1 MKRLSIFVVLLLFV
15 VNGFTQNVD
24 DLTNYNDPPSRMR
37 GVIERYSE
45 DFGIINRFYSA
56 PTSPNRNARLKQLY
70 SDWQATLAKQNFDAL
85 NHDEQIDYLLF
96 KNYLEHEQRELDRN
110 VKQLEEMSALI
121 PFAKNISDLE
131 DSRRKLEPIDSAKAA
146 ATLNALAKA
155 IAETQRGLA
164 GNKIPAPKK
173 TVANRAAQTVAQLR
187 FTLQRWFNFYNAYDP
202 MFTWWNAEPYK
213 DADTALQT
221 YQNFLLE
228 RIVGTRAT
236 GGGQGVGQ
244 GGGNRGQGGGGGG
257 FQGPPGGQTGLQ
269 GSDPIIGDPIGREAL
284 LQELEYEMIPYT
296 PEELIDLANKE
307 FAWCE
312 AEMKKASNQMGY
324 GDDWKKALE
333 AVKQKYVEP
342 GKQPEL
348 IKNLAYEAINYVE
361 KNDLVTVPKVARDY
375 WRMEMLSPER
385 QLVSPFFL
393 GGESILVSYPTNG
406 MSHEQKMMS
415 MRGNN
420 PHFSHATVFHEV
432 IPGHH
437 LQSFMAQRYRPYRSM
452 FSTPFY
458 VEGWALYWEFLLWD
472 MGFQQKPEDK
482 IGALFW
488 RMHRCA
494 RIIFSL
500 SFHLEKMTPQECVDF
515 LVDRVGHERDNA
527 TAEVRRSFGGQY
539 GPLYQ
544 IAYMVGGFQFY
555 NLHRELV
562 DSKKMTNRQFHDAIL
577 KEGPIPVEMVKAILT
592 KQKLTRDFKTNWRF
606 YGGLPK

>member
-1 MKRLSIFVVLLLFV
+1 MKRLFPFAVLLLFI
-15 VNGFTQNVD
+15 VNVFSQNVD
-24 DLTNYNDPPSRMR
+24 DVTSYNDPPSRMR

-45 DFGIINRFYSA
+45 DYGIINRFYSA
-56 PTSPNRNARLKQLY
+56 PTSANRTARLKQLY
-70 SDWQATLAKQNFDAL
+70 SDWQGLLTRQNFESL

-110 VKQLEEMSALI
+110 SKQLEEMAGLI
-121 PFAKNISDLE
+121 PFAKTISDLE
-131 DSRRKLEPIDSAKAA
+131 DSRRRLETVDAAKAA
-146 ATLNALAKA
+146 ATINALAKA

-164 GNKIPAPKK
+164 ANRIAAPKK
-173 TVANRAAQTVAQLR
+173 TVANRAARTVGLLR
-187 FTLQRWFNFYNAYDP
+187 FTLQRWFSFHNAYDP
-202 MFTWWNAEPYK
+202 MFTWWIAEPYK
-213 DADTALQT
+213 EADSALQS
-221 YQNFLLE
+221 YQAFLLE
-228 RIVGTRAT
+228 RVVGTRAAGNT
-236 GGGQGVGQ
+236 Q
-244 GGGNRGQGGGGGG
+244 GGGGFRGQGGGFQGGG
-257 FQGPPGGQTGLQ
+257 QQTVQAG
-269 GSDPIIGDPIGREAL
+269 DPIIGDPIGREAL
-284 LQELEYEMIPYT
+284 LEELEYEMIPYT

-312 AEMKKASNQMGY
+312 AEMKKASNALGF

-348 IKNLAYEAINYVE
+348 IKKLAYEAIEYVE
-361 KNDLVTVPKVARDY
+361 KNDLVTVPKVARDN

-406 MSHEQKMMS
+406 MTHEQKMMS

-420 PHFSHATVFHEV
+420 PHFSHATVHHEV

-437 LQSFMAQRYRPYRSM
+437 LQSFMARRHRPYRSI
-452 FSTPFY
+452 FYTPFY

-472 MGFQQKPEDK
+472 RGFNQTPEDK

-500 SFHLEKMTPQECVDF
+500 SFHLEKMTPQESVDF
-515 LVDRVGHERDNA
+515 LVERVGHERDNA
-527 TAEVRRSFGGQY
+527 TAEVRRSFGGDY

-544 IAYMVGGFQFY
+544 IAYMIGGFQFY

-562 DSKKMTNRQFHDAIL
+562 GSKKMTNRAFHDAIL

-592 KQKLTRDFKTNWRF
+592 KQKLSKDFKPNWRF